1 MATDIDSNQTFT
13 MNHTNSSWGRPAAP
27 TRGRLRPLGIGDIS
41 ITGGFWADRQA
52 LNASAIIWHCRHW
65 IEKMGWLANFAAAV
79 EGRLPQDR
87 RGREFSDSEIYK
99 LLEAM
104 AWEVGRTGDDALE
117 AEYQLVV
124 DRITPAQEA
133 DGYVNTNFGR
143 PGQAARYSNLQW
155 GHELY
160 CQGHLIQAGIARART
175 HGVDKLVR
183 MTLRAADHVCRTFGP
198 DGIQSVD
205 GHPEIESALAELTR
219 MTGDPKYLSQARL
232 FVQRRG
238 VGVLGDIEWGRDYFQ
253 DDVPVRD
260 AEVLRG
266 HAVRALY
273 LSAGALDVAVE
284 TDDSELAA
292 AVERQTRAT
301 LAKRTYITGGM
312 GAHHE
317 GESFGQ
323 DYELPSDRAYSET
336 CAGVASVMLNQ
347 RLLVNTGDPVYA
359 DAVERALYNVVAT
372 SPSADGMSFFYT
384 NTLHQRVPG
393 HYADLDVASPRAS
406 SSLRAPWFHV
416 SCCLP
421 NVARLLASLG
431 SYVATVDDEG
441 LQLHQYVSGT
451 VGARTSGGRVAV
463 EVRTDYPVT
472 GRIEATVMECP
483 GQPWTLT
490 LRVPQWADGATVT
503 VDGETVPA
511 PSGSFAVRRT
521 FAAGDTVVLDL
532 PVDPRWTRPHPH
544 IDALR
549 GSVAVERGP
558 VVMCMESVE
567 FEASVNDV
575 VVDTAQP
582 PTDRNG
588 RTIVSAA
595 LIQTAEPGWPY
606 GEAAAATQR
615 TPAKEVELLPYYQW
629 ANRGASTM
637 RVWMPDLRS

>member
-1 MATDIDSNQTFT
+1 MATDIDTAT
-13 MNHTNSSWGRPAAP
+13 PHPTDSSWGRPVAP
-27 TRGRLRPLGIGDIS
+27 TRGRLRPLGLGDS
-41 ITGGFWADRQA
+41 FITGGFWADRQA
-52 LNASAIIWHCRHW
+52 LNASVIIWHCRRW
-65 IEKMGWLANFAAAV
+65 IEKMGWLGNFDAAIQ
-79 EGRLPQDR
+79 GRLPQDR

-99 LLEAM
+99 VLEAM
-104 AWEVGRTGDDALE
+104 AWEIGRTKDEAIE
-117 AEYQLVV
+117 AEYQSVL
-124 DRITPAQEA
+124 DRITPAQET

-160 CQGHLIQAGIARART
+160 CHGHLIQAGIARART
-175 HGVDKLVR
+175 HGLDDLVR
-183 MTLRAADHVCRTFGP
+183 MALRAADHVCRAFGP

-205 GHPEIESALAELTR
+205 GHPEIEPALAELTR
-219 MTGDPKYLSQARL
+219 MTGDPKYLSQAQL
-232 FVQRRG
+232 FLQRRG
-238 VGVLGDIEWGRDYFQ
+238 VGVLGDIEWGREYFQ
-253 DDVPVRD
+253 DDIPVRD
-260 AEVLRG
+260 AQVLRG

-284 TDDSELAA
+284 TDDLELAN

-336 CAGVASVMLNQ
+336 CAGVASVMLNH
-347 RLLVNTGDPVYA
+347 RLLMNTGDPVYA

-372 SPSADGMSFFYT
+372 SPSTDGMSFFYT

-393 HYADLDVASPRAS
+393 HPADPESASPRAA
-406 SSLRAPWFHV
+406 SSLRAPWFDV

-431 SYVATVDDEG
+431 SYVATVDDQG
-441 LQLHQYVSGT
+441 VQLHQYVSGT
-451 VGARTSGGRVAV
+451 VGAWTSGGRVAI
-463 EVRTDYPVT
+463 EVRTNYPVT
-472 GRIEATVMECP
+472 GRIEVTVLQCP
-483 GQPWTLT
+483 EPSWTLT

-503 VDGETVPA
+503 VDGDTVPA
-511 PSGSFAVRRT
+511 SSGSFEVHRH

-549 GSVAVERGP
+549 GSIAVERGP
-558 VVMCMESVE
+558 VVLCMESVDLN
-567 FEASVNDV
+567 ASVNDV
-575 VVDTAQP
+575 MVDTGQP
-582 PTDRNG
+582 PTDRDG

-606 GEAAAATQR
+606 GGAAATTQHTTATQVQLIPYHQR
-615 TPAKEVELLPYYQW
+615 

-637 RVWMPDLRS
+637 RVWLPTLRS